1 MNKTSRNN
9 EEPTRVIQTRA
20 AKQMTN
26 ETDRLVRTRA
36 SNALKKGQSNEV
48 SDDCIRKL
56 VPEKPYN
63 SILKDACSV
72 SNEGVSPVLL
82 SKDEL
87 KLSQ

>member
-1 MNKTSRNN
+1 
-9 EEPTRVIQTRA
+9 
-20 AKQMTN
+20 MTN
-26 ETDRLVRTRA
+26 ETDRGVRTRA

-87 KLSQ
+87 KLSQQKVALLSMLKEMKERCEKSFL